1 VTLRRYLYEQRQY
14 HDLLQLGASS
24 ASAQREL
31 EALLQADKN
40 ARRLAWV
47 NEINARKYTYVH
59 PLPFPFIDQTSRL
72 PPSRPSSPPSL

>member
-1 VTLRRYLYEQRQY
+1 MNLRRYLYEQRQY

-24 ASAQREL
+24 PSAQREL

-59 PLPFPFIDQTSRL
+59 PRPCPHQT
-72 PPSRPSSPPSL
+72 